1 MATAEYDPMLEGEAM
16 NSRQVFTINAPSV
29 VHEIIDGEAVIVN
42 MANGKYYSIDK
53 VGADIWGLI
62 ENGAN
67 LSQIIEIVSHLYEG
81 SRDGIETSIKRLIAE
96 MEEEALI
103 LAKESTDS
111 TAYTPAPAPS
121 RQKLQ
126 FEDPILHKYTDM
138 EELLL
143 LDPIHDVDETGWPNK
158 SLETA

>member
-1 MATAEYDPMLEGEAM
+1 MFEGEAM
-16 NSRQVFTINAPSV
+16 NSQQFFTVNTPSV

-67 LSQIIEIVSHLYEG
+67 LNQIIGAVSGLYQG
-81 SRDGIETSIKRLIAE
+81 CRDAIETSIKRLIAE
-96 MEEEALI
+96 LQEENLI
-103 LAKESTDS
+103 LAKEGNDS
-111 TAYTPAPAPS
+111 TGYILPLGSS
-121 RQKLQ
+121 RQETQ
-126 FEDPILHKYTDM
+126 FEEPVLHKYTDM

-143 LDPIHDVDETGWPNK
+143 LDPVHDVDETGWPNK
-158 SLETA
+158 SLERA

>member
-1 MATAEYDPMLEGEAM
+1 M
-16 NSRQVFTINAPSV
+16 NSRQCFTINAPSV

-62 ENGAN
+62 ESGAN
-67 LSQIIEIVSHLYEG
+67 LSQIIDTVSHRYQG
-81 SRDGIETSIKRLIAE
+81 SPDGIETSIKRLLAE

-103 LAKESTDS
+103 LAEESNDS
-111 TAYTPAPAPS
+111 RDYTPPPAPPEQ
-121 RQKLQ
+121 RPQ
-126 FEDPILHKYTDM
+126 FEEPVLHKYTDM

-143 LDPIHDVDETGWPNK
+143 LDPIHDVDEAGWPNK
-158 SLETA
+158 GLEKA